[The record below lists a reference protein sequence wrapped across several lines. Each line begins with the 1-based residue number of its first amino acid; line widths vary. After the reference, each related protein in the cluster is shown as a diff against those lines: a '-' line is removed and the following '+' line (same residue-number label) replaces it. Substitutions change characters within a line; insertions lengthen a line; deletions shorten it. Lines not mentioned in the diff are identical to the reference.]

1 MLEFELPIS
10 LSSVR
15 DMYRWRNLRALC
27 GGSALVGD
35 RRWEPFNLSEGGT
48 IGNPAARASH
58 GNVNED
64 DFDDCFRHWEHGSM
78 GGRERCYTP
87 ISISESPELPEAKAN
102 KRNHDE
108 VIDKDVFFV
117 HGFNVS
123 EANARAVGGRDV
135 QAAVVER
142 IRREVRG
149 C

>member
-64 DFDDCFRHWEHGSM
+64 DFDDCFRHWEHGRS
-78 GGRERCYTP
+78 GEVLHPYLNLRISRTP
-87 ISISESPELPEAKAN
+87 RSESK
-102 KRNHDE
+102 
-108 VIDKDVFFV
+108 
-117 HGFNVS
+117 
-123 EANARAVGGRDV
+123 
-135 QAAVVER
+135 
-142 IRREVRG
+142 
-149 C
+149 